1 MTCDQKLF
9 NIVNNCFFLPK
20 WIYVTQD
27 KYNDRKQVLMKVS
40 LQQGMTSTIE
50 ATTQALLWNDL
61 EPEQNKLMGASIDSK
76 PNSWVQALTQ
86 KFSNLTEES
95 KRHLQ
100 SFEDKLE
107 ENTNKCLK
115 RIIIA
120 SLSNKPMEL
129 ASKNREGPTRGA
141 PPKKSRGTDNHQIP
155 TINRLQNQ
163 EGQVGG
169 RGHGRGLN
177 QAPAR
182 ALTFNMSR
190 TQAIDSLN
198 HYFPQQQQNRTNQDV
213 ITINNEP
220 ESSTNGWEQ
229 RRSTSNNIPPSSLN
243 DGLGR

>member
-61 EPEQNKLMGASIDSK
+61 EPEQTKLMGASIDSK

-115 RIIIA
+115 RIEDIIA

-141 PPKKSRGTDNHQIP
+141 PPK
-155 TINRLQNQ
+155 
-163 EGQVGG
+163 
-169 RGHGRGLN
+169 
-177 QAPAR
+177 
-182 ALTFNMSR
+182 
-190 TQAIDSLN
+190 
-198 HYFPQQQQNRTNQDV
+198 
-213 ITINNEP
+213 
-220 ESSTNGWEQ
+220 
-229 RRSTSNNIPPSSLN
+229 
-243 DGLGR
+243 